1 MKKALYRRTDGQE
14 PRELDILSVNK
25 DGTFDL
31 GVGEQ
36 VLVTG
41 CPIGD
46 TPGSCTVPG
55 VAPKEEDPK
64 TDEDS
69 DPDPKKDPEPKDPKK
84 GK

>member
-1 MKKALYRRTDGQE
+1 MKKALYHRTDGQE
-14 PRELDILSVNK
+14 PRELDVLAENK
-25 DGTFDL
+25 DGTVNL

-55 VAPKEEDPK
+55 DPKEEEPK
-64 TDEDS
+64 KDEDN
-69 DPDPKKDPEPKDPKK
+69 DPDPKKDPDSKDPKK